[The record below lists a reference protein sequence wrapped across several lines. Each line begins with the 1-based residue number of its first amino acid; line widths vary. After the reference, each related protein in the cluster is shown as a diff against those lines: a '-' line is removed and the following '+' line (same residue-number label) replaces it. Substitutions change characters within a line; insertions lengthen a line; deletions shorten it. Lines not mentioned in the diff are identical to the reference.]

1 MTMTKRKESTSSRG
15 PVKGDS
21 SRRPEQDYPNVA
33 DWNHNYDIRQ
43 NWRITKKYKE
53 ICEKSKKYFL
63 AIAVLV
69 YTCVNDV

>member
-33 DWNHNYDIRQ
+33 DWNHNYDYPPELAD
-43 NWRITKKYKE
+43 NKE
-53 ICEKSKKYFL
+53 I
-63 AIAVLV
+63 
-69 YTCVNDV
+69 